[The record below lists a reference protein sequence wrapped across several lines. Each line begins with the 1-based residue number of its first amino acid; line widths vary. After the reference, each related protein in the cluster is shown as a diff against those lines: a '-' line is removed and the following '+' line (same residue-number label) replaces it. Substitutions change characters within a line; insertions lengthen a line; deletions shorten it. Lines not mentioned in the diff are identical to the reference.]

1 MKDEAIVIWKLRKDE
16 LLWTAWLKGKVTQ
29 HVESWGWA
37 QGAAVGPGLTL
48 EYLRG
53 YIMGTTGLERQ
64 GCIPNLLCRDM
75 KRIMPRYWEYKRL
88 FHSSDRIYQTAQ
100 TTAKHLEN
108 LTGGQ
113 EGDDQRGWLWRW
125 SLCSEAAGSY
135 QTHHFGFDFLIT
147 AMRMKWVNTEESFNK
162 AIGMW

>member
-16 LLWTAWLKGKVTQ
+16 PLWTAWLKGKVTQ

-37 QGAAVGPGLTL
+37 QGVAGLRLTL

-53 YIMGTTGLERQ
+53 YIMGTTGLESGQ
-64 GCIPNLLCRDM
+64 GCIPNLQRDM

-100 TTAKHLEN
+100 TTAKHLEI
-108 LTGGQ
+108 LLVGRREMIKEAGFEDEAFAVSSRVISDT
-113 EGDDQRGWLWRW
+113 
-125 SLCSEAAGSY
+125 SYSEPW
-135 QTHHFGFDFLIT
+135 FLIT